1 MTNSTT
7 TDVTREPRARVPAAP
22 PGSTDPT
29 TRVATL
35 SQALGA
41 ARPGGAVTPPARP
54 RVAEPGRAPGT
65 QPARPGPTLPGPALP
80 GPAFPGAVRPEPVRP
95 EPVRPEPVRVAA
107 RVAGRTGDT
116 GTSPTAT
123 AAPTERA
130 PRPGGATETAPPA
143 FPRTGRGRHRRPPR
157 PRRALFA
164 VGGLALAAGALSLAR
179 LAPDGVTGGGGG
191 AEAEPRPG
199 VAGDGPLDASPTVWA
214 VPSAHPASA
223 GGPAA
228 AGGPGATPTAAP
240 SPGATASPTSTGP
253 AGAAGGVTAP
263 SAAVPGGARPTGR
276 ADTPVGDEPDTTGI
290 PTEPVTSQPPAAPA
304 PHPTPSATTP
314 APAPKPGSPGLCVP
328 IVGICVNSLTA
339 PLGHG

>member
-7 TDVTREPRARVPAAP
+7 TDVTRQPRARVPAAP

-80 GPAFPGAVRPEPVRP
+80 GPAFPGAVRPEPL
-95 EPVRPEPVRVAA
+95 RPEPVRVAA

-199 VAGDGPLDASPTVWA
+199 VAGDGPL
-214 VPSAHPASA
+214 
-223 GGPAA
+223 G
-228 AGGPGATPTAAP
+228 
-240 SPGATASPTSTGP
+240 
-253 AGAAGGVTAP
+253 
-263 SAAVPGGARPTGR
+263 
-276 ADTPVGDEPDTTGI
+276 
-290 PTEPVTSQPPAAPA
+290 
-304 PHPTPSATTP
+304 
-314 APAPKPGSPGLCVP
+314 
-328 IVGICVNSLTA
+328 
-339 PLGHG
+339 